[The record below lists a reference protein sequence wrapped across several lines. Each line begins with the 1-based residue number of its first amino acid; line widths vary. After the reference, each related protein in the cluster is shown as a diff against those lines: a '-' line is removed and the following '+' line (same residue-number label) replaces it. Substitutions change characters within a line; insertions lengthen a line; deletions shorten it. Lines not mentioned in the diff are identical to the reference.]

1 MTLSL
6 RAQCNC
12 EALSAGG
19 GSRACAA
26 RERACPGATV
36 RAACARVY
44 LTLTLE
50 DTHTAPIEIA
60 VHTTQSPPRGRRGG
74 RRLAASDQARRGRRR
89 AGWRGYT
96 ISGEQRGSKWGASRA
111 PRSSA
116 MRREAEQQGD
126 VGPSGAG
133 AGASQ
138 HRTVGRL
145 STARL
150 QRRPAEAD
158 PACRGGRRACDTR
171 RGSIFPCR
179 FPPPPPP
186 RASIPSAAGGPRL
199 QKSCRWRR
207 LQSKRFSCG
216 LRRARQAPRGQC
228 CRGHPTEHPGW
239 PSGAS
244 SAPWSTLPLSPFR
257 GRRGSHRSASRCRD
271 PPIERPERRPYQG
284 DHVDRLGDVRSRPI
298 SRSERASN
306 P

>member
-1 MTLSL
+1 M
-6 RAQCNC
+6 
-12 EALSAGG
+12 
-19 GSRACAA
+19 
-26 RERACPGATV
+26 
-36 RAACARVY
+36 
-44 LTLTLE
+44 
-50 DTHTAPIEIA
+50 
-60 VHTTQSPPRGRRGG
+60 
-74 RRLAASDQARRGRRR
+74 AASDQARRGRRRRR

-96 ISGEQRGSKWGASRA
+96 ISGGQRGSKWGAPRA

-116 MRREAEQQGD
+116 TRREAEQQGD

-145 STARL
+145 STAL
-150 QRRPAEAD
+150 APAEAT
-158 PACRGGRRACDTR
+158 CRGRSGLPGWKEGMRHTPWLNL
-171 RGSIFPCR
+171 SVPI
-179 FPPPPPP
+179 PPPPPP

-207 LQSKRFSCG
+207 LQSKRLSCG
-216 LRRARQAPRGQC
+216 SRRARRAPRARS

-239 PSGAS
+239 PIGAL

-257 GRRGSHRSASRCRD
+257 GRREPHRSASRCRD

-284 DHVDRLGDVRSRPI
+284 DHVHRLGDVRSRPI
-298 SRSERASN
+298 SRSECASN